1 MAKEPGRGYLQRGS
15 ERFEQRGRGIE
26 FFRFNFIQYMRQK
39 PRLGC
44 QVVDRLASGD
54 TPSLNLLSECHGAII
69 LNRDSLRNRDSTGR
83 YVNCINIQRLMNNY
97 PHWKMS
103 NEIEYTAVPS
113 LFAIQ

>member
-1 MAKEPGRGYLQRGS
+1 MAKEPGRGYLHRGS

-26 FFRFNFIQYMRQK
+26 LFRFNLIQYMRQK
-39 PRLGC
+39 SRFGC
-44 QVVDRLASGD
+44 QVVDRLASSD

-69 LNRDSLRNRDSTGR
+69 LSWDSLRNRDSIGR
-83 YVNCINIQRLMNNY
+83 YVNYINIQRLMSNY

-103 NEIEYTAVPS
+103 SEIEYTAVPS

>member
-1 MAKEPGRGYLQRGS
+1 MAKEPGRRYLQRGS

-26 FFRFNFIQYMRQK
+26 LFRFNLIQYMRQK

-44 QVVDRLASGD
+44 QILDRLASGD
-54 TPSLNLLSECHGAII
+54 TPSLNLLSERHGAII
-69 LNRDSLRNRDSTGR
+69 LNWNRLRNRASTCH
-83 YVNCINIQRLMNNY
+83 YVIHINIQWLMRNY

-113 LFAIQ
+113 LFVIQ